1 VSDIYETMVW
11 FVTNC
16 TEILAV

>member
-1 VSDIYETMVW
+1 MVW